1 MSQTQEEL
9 VLSVPHASC
18 EHSVHAV
25 DGALSPLPGV
35 EGVTTDL
42 ERKTVRLRYDP
53 VQTSLATIEAALDD
67 AGYTVA
73 K

>member
-1 MSQTQEEL
+1 MDS
-9 VLSVPHASC
+9 
-18 EHSVHAV
+18 
-25 DGALSPLPGV
+25 ALSPLPGV

-42 ERKTVRLRYDP
+42 DSKTVRLRYDP
-53 VQTSLATIEAALDD
+53 AQTPLATIEAALDD

>member
-1 MSQTQEEL
+1 MSQIQEEV
-9 VLSVPHASC
+9 VLSVPDVSC
-18 EHSVHAV
+18 EHCVHAV

-53 VQTSLATIEAALDD
+53 GQTPLATIEAALDD